1 MSLLN
6 LDAMLNPD
14 ARDLYKGVVVRVST
28 TYYTTKRGFAMT
40 KRIEFLKRKSD
51 RDCVFSIK
59 EDVSCGGA
67 DSVMQRIVNLD
78 EVDDGV
84 YQMIWINEFRDRE
97 SGYVEDWDYKLVP
110 HEEAK
115 P

>member
-1 MSLLN
+1 VSSLN
-6 LDAMLNPD
+6 LDAVLNPD
-14 ARDLYKGVVVRVST
+14 SRALYKGVVVKVST
-28 TYYTTKRGFAMT
+28 TYYTTNRGLAMT

-51 RDCVFSIK
+51 RDCVFSIE
-59 EDVSCGGA
+59 EDASCGGA

-97 SGYVEDWDYKLVP
+97 SGYIEDWDYKLVP
-110 HEEAK
+110 HKEAK